1 MAKLWPSR
9 CQHYQVSGGS
19 NKANGDHLVP
29 SLEQMSERESAKRN
43 LCLEA
48 EAIKFKIII
57 SYFDGIFSLVDISD
71 KG

>member
-19 NKANGDHLVP
+19 NKANGDNVVP
-29 SLEQMSERESAKRN
+29 RLEQTSGRESAKRN
-43 LCLEA
+43 LET
-48 EAIKFKIII
+48 EAIKCKIII
-57 SYFDGIFSLVDISD
+57 SYFDGIFSLVEISD